1 MNNKKIID
9 QLIEKGIEKDGEDFW
24 FVYSEDALEYWEN
37 EINIEDF
44 INDRGWN
51 YIWINPNIKP
61 VYQKTNL
68 TVLAGET
75 SLNGDWFINKIMDEK
90 NQIIAMCASID

>member
-1 MNNKKIID
+1 MGIID
-9 QLIEKGIEKDGEDFW
+9 QLIEKGIEEDGEDFW
-24 FVYSEDALEYWEN
+24 FDYSEDALEYCEN